1 MSKHDKLIDGLCA
14 YFDAKLSDTHTD
26 DETQFFTQLVD
37 LRRSM
42 QNGNTEI
49 RTISTWWVFWRSKNS
64 TMDSVTGFDERDAML
79 RLGYGNGAVKAVD
92 FISEAPTNWSV
103 FLPFTLPDHDHE
115 SDVETMIEWYNEQTR
130 EIIVRYI
137 QENLPSELV
146 RMLKRMDSQQNRALF
161 LYKDRAFTN
170 RFLVMSK
177 GYMAVINKFLE
188 EVHPE
193 IYAAIDL
200 EADE

>member
-1 MSKHDKLIDGLCA
+1 MIKHTKLIDSLCA
-14 YFDAKLSDTHTD
+14 YFDAKLNDQHTD

-49 RTISTWWVFWRSKNS
+49 RTISTYWVFWRSKNS
-64 TMDSVTGFDERDAML
+64 TMDCTTGFDERDAMI

-92 FISEAPTNWSV
+92 FIATAPEGWSV
-103 FLPFTLPDHDHE
+103 FLPITLPDHDHE
-115 SDVETMIEWYNEQTR
+115 SDVETMIEWYNDKTR
-130 EIIVRYI
+130 EIVVRYI

-146 RMLKRMDSQQNRALF
+146 RMLKRMDSQQSRALS
-161 LYKDRAFTN
+161 LYENRAFTN
-170 RFLVMSK
+170 RFMVMSK

-188 EVHPE
+188 EHHPE
-193 IYAAIDL
+193 IFNSIDL
-200 EADE
+200 GADE